1 MLTPDDGALL
11 GVILLVF
18 LVGYIVF
25 SILLKIIDIII
36 KNCKF

>member
-18 LVGYIVF
+18 LVGYVIF